1 MRRKSEKT
9 KRKLGMGKGQG
20 AKYKPYLQNGEF
32 GSSGKAIKAID
43 WKTLRTVHLFSNVEY
58 ETWLL
63 CMWDDG
69 NLDIREQFPLDKKM
83 TIAIAEELGYRH
95 PQNKGEPVTMTTD
108 LLLTRKDK
116 DIAISVKYS
125 KDELKNRPNDLKK
138 LIIEK
143 TYWNLKKI
151 EFKLIDKEDIDHIKA
166 MNIRDVTYHY
176 NDNEYIDD
184 ISLAKYLIAHKY
196 LEVNMSEELDYQK
209 IIQMEDF
216 RKWKLK
222 VLK

>member
-9 KRKLGMGKGQG
+9 KQKLGMGKGQG

-63 CMWDDG
+63 CMWDDE

-196 LEVNMSEELDYQK
+196 LKANMSEELDYQK
-209 IIQMEDF
+209 IIHMEDF